1 MKKIIVL
8 LLIGITYSCETKI
21 NSETKKNVQLTET
34 QKQADI
40 DSVKSLV
47 SSSFQDIFSNLD
59 STAVSKYYTTDF
71 ILLENGAVWNNDSI
85 LHYTTK
91 NPMKKQGVRRLNR
104 FEYVKSVHNKNSI
117 WLAYDNYA
125 AFVKEKDTLG
135 QAHWMESVIAVR
147 EDNIWKLQ
155 QLHST
160 IVRE

>member
-1 MKKIIVL
+1 MD
-8 LLIGITYSCETKI
+8 
-21 NSETKKNVQLTET
+21 LTET

-40 DSVKSLV
+40 DSVKGLV
-47 SSSFQDIFSNLD
+47 THSFQDIFSNLD

-91 NPMKKQGVRRLNR
+91 NTMKKQGIKRLNR

-125 AFVKEKDTLG
+125 AFVKGKDTLG
-135 QAHWMESVIAVR
+135 RAHWMESVIAVK
-147 EDNIWKLQ
+147 EDQTWKLQ

-160 IVRE
+160 IVRD

>member
-1 MKKIIVL
+1 MKKIIIL
-8 LLIGITYSCETKI
+8 LLIGIPSSCETKI
-21 NSETKKNVQLTET
+21 NSETKKSVDLTET

-40 DSVKSLV
+40 DSVKGLV
-47 SSSFQDIFSNLD
+47 THSFQDIFSNLD

-91 NPMKKQGVRRLNR
+91 NTMKKQGIKRLNR

-125 AFVKEKDTLG
+125 AFVKGKDTLG
-135 QAHWMESVIAVR
+135 RAHWMESVIAVK
-147 EDNIWKLQ
+147 EDQTWKLQ

-160 IVRE
+160 IVRD